1 MGIVFFVL
9 VVEVLKVVIIVVEV
23 LFCSTWSTVLEM
35 SCDIISA

>member
-23 LFCSTWSTVLEM
+23 LVVLRVGGADCGGWEG
-35 SCDIISA
+35 

>member
-23 LFCSTWSTVLEM
+23 LMAVRVGLVGWVS
-35 SCDIISA
+35 

>member
-23 LFCSTWSTVLEM
+23 LMVVRVG
-35 SCDIISA
+35 